1 MEMLRMDHI
10 TKIYPNGF
18 VANKDVT
25 FAVNE
30 GEIHSL
36 VGENGAGKTTLMKIL
51 FGMEDKQGGDIFIRE
66 QKVKITSPLDA
77 ISKGVGMVHQ
87 HFMLLNSLTVAENVV
102 LGIEPMKNGLF
113 DFEEAVVMTQKIA
126 DKYNFALDART
137 RVKDLSVGQ
146 MQKVEILKALIKG
159 ARVLILD
166 EPTAVLTPQE
176 TEELFEQLLLLRE
189 DGHAIIFI
197 SHKLD
202 DVKDLTE
209 AKISR
214 LMVGRDVVLKME
226 KEDPKN
232 GKVLVDVKN
241 LVVADQ
247 GGRRLID
254 DMSFSIR
261 EGEVVGIAGVEGNGQ
276 SELSE
281 VLSGMKS
288 YSQGTVVINGM
299 NIHGKSVR
307 EIRENGLA
315 HISEDRMV
323 FGCAGTL
330 SIKENIIADR
340 FRKKEFRNSIFLN
353 EKKINQEVDGYIREF
368 EIACDD
374 RDQPV
379 RMLSGGNIQKVVV
392 AREFTSGANVIL
404 ANQPTRGI
412 DVGTAEMIRKTLL
425 RKVREENV
433 GALLVS
439 ADLNEVLEVSDRLF
453 VMRKGKIVAAFPRAN
468 QVSEEELGEYMLGL
482 KVMTNE
488 EMAGVI

>member
-1 MEMLRMDHI
+1 M
-10 TKIYPNGF
+10 
-18 VANKDVT
+18 
-25 FAVNE
+25 
-30 GEIHSL
+30 
-36 VGENGAGKTTLMKIL
+36 
-51 FGMEDKQGGDIFIRE
+51 
-66 QKVKITSPLDA
+66 
-77 ISKGVGMVHQ
+77 
-87 HFMLLNSLTVAENVV
+87 
-102 LGIEPMKNGLF
+102 
-113 DFEEAVVMTQKIA
+113 
-126 DKYNFALDART
+126 
-137 RVKDLSVGQ
+137 
-146 MQKVEILKALIKG
+146 
-159 ARVLILD
+159 
-166 EPTAVLTPQE
+166 
-176 TEELFEQLLLLRE
+176 
-189 DGHAIIFI
+189 
-197 SHKLD
+197 
-202 DVKDLTE
+202 
-209 AKISR
+209 
-214 LMVGRDVVLKME
+214 
-226 KEDPKN
+226 
-232 GKVLVDVKN
+232 
-241 LVVADQ
+241 
-247 GGRRLID
+247 
-254 DMSFSIR
+254 
-261 EGEVVGIAGVEGNGQ
+261 GIAGVEGNGQ

-379 RMLSGGNIQKVVV
+379 RMLSGG
-392 AREFTSGANVIL
+392 IL

>member
-197 SHKLD
+197 SHKLEEVMRLCSRVTVLRHGYSQGTY

-353 EKKINQEVDGYIREF
+353 ETE
-368 EIACDD
+368 C
-374 RDQPV
+374 
-379 RMLSGGNIQKVVV
+379 
-392 AREFTSGANVIL
+392 
-404 ANQPTRGI
+404 
-412 DVGTAEMIRKTLL
+412 
-425 RKVREENV
+425 
-433 GALLVS
+433 
-439 ADLNEVLEVSDRLF
+439 
-453 VMRKGKIVAAFPRAN
+453 
-468 QVSEEELGEYMLGL
+468 
-482 KVMTNE
+482 
-488 EMAGVI
+488 

>member
-1 MEMLRMDHI
+1 M
-10 TKIYPNGF
+10 
-18 VANKDVT
+18 
-25 FAVNE
+25 
-30 GEIHSL
+30 
-36 VGENGAGKTTLMKIL
+36 
-51 FGMEDKQGGDIFIRE
+51 
-66 QKVKITSPLDA
+66 
-77 ISKGVGMVHQ
+77 
-87 HFMLLNSLTVAENVV
+87 
-102 LGIEPMKNGLF
+102 
-113 DFEEAVVMTQKIA
+113 
-126 DKYNFALDART
+126 
-137 RVKDLSVGQ
+137 
-146 MQKVEILKALIKG
+146 
-159 ARVLILD
+159 
-166 EPTAVLTPQE
+166 
-176 TEELFEQLLLLRE
+176 
-189 DGHAIIFI
+189 
-197 SHKLD
+197 
-202 DVKDLTE
+202 
-209 AKISR
+209 
-214 LMVGRDVVLKME
+214 
-226 KEDPKN
+226 
-232 GKVLVDVKN
+232 LVDVKN

-307 EIRENGLA
+307 ETGKTDW
-315 HISEDRMV
+315 HIFQRTGWSSDVR
-323 FGCAGTL
+323 APSL
-330 SIKENIIADR
+330 LRRNIIADR

-433 GALLVS
+433 GVLLVS

-468 QVSEEELGEYMLGL
+468 QVSKEELGEYMLGL

>member
-87 HFMLLNSLTVAENVV
+87 HFMLLNSLTVAEKVV

-197 SHKLD
+197 SHKLEEVMRLCSRVTVLRHGYSQGTY

-353 EKKINQEVDGYIREF
+353 DKKINQEVD
-368 EIACDD
+368 
-374 RDQPV
+374 
-379 RMLSGGNIQKVVV
+379 
-392 AREFTSGANVIL
+392 
-404 ANQPTRGI
+404 
-412 DVGTAEMIRKTLL
+412 
-425 RKVREENV
+425 
-433 GALLVS
+433 
-439 ADLNEVLEVSDRLF
+439 
-453 VMRKGKIVAAFPRAN
+453 
-468 QVSEEELGEYMLGL
+468 
-482 KVMTNE
+482 
-488 EMAGVI
+488 